1 MNKYLIHFAV
11 LLALIFTVSFTT
23 IDSSNSITNAQV
35 DPSQKQIEPIP
46 PSNNTNANQTITIAL
61 FNIN

>member
-46 PSNNTNANQTITIAL
+46 PSNNTNANQTIPIV
-61 FNIN
+61 I

>member
-1 MNKYLIHFAV
+1 MNKYFIHFTV
-11 LLALIFTVSFTT
+11 LLVLIFTVSFTT

-46 PSNNTNANQTITIAL
+46 PSNNTNVNQTIVII
-61 FNIN
+61 FFSN

>member
-11 LLALIFTVSFTT
+11 LLALLFTISFTT

-46 PSNNTNANQTITIAL
+46 PSNNTNVNQTSPIVI
-61 FNIN
+61 

>member
-1 MNKYLIHFAV
+1 MNKYFIHFTV
-11 LLALIFTVSFTT
+11 LLVLIFTVSFTT

-46 PSNNTNANQTITIAL
+46 PSNNTNVNQTIVIM
-61 FNIN
+61 FFSN